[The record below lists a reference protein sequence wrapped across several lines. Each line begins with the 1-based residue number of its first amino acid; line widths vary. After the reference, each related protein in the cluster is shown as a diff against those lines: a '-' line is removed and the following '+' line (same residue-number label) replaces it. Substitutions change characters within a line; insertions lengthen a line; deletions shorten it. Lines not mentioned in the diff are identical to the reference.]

1 MARLAALIL
10 GVLLVLLESSFHVPY
25 RLTSLAAI
33 AFSTWI
39 FLSPPLF
46 MFSENLA
53 VVPHP
58 VGVIF
63 RGEGDFISVVQSQQE
78 IQHLGRICH
87 CFNTTMTRA
96 TAILRVLTVE
106 IGDTTSTVVTVTAPK
121 IGGRPRPLPTQQVAA
136 FQIVQDSFKNQP
148 LLGSVSHTC
157 LILDFKPFCT
167 TSLPSY
173 LPPTPP
179 SKHPR

>member
-1 MARLAALIL
+1 MFVANMTGRTTLIFV
-10 GVLLVLLESSFHVPY
+10 GSVLVVRVFGFHVPY
-25 RLTSLAAI
+25 HLTSLAAI

-87 CFNTTMTRA
+87 CFDTAMTRA

-121 IGGRPRPLPTQQVAA
+121 IVGRPRPLPTQQVAA
-136 FQIVQDSFKNQP
+136 FQIVQDSFKDQP
-148 LLGSVSHTC
+148 LLG
-157 LILDFKPFCT
+157 
-167 TSLPSY
+167 
-173 LPPTPP
+173 
-179 SKHPR
+179 